1 MINLFKRGENMAK
14 NKDDL
19 AVNLAL
25 SELTDLKKSIG
36 DMDKEIAHLE
46 EDIEDIR
53 KYRTRISDLEKRL
66 NTYSNVLDKMQASI
80 ENLQTECLQRHENN
94 NKSKATGVT
103 FVDDNGEIK
112 LKDGKIGQIE
122 QREQHQCI
130 YCYKKWWTE

>member
-1 MINLFKRGENMAK
+1 MAK

-94 NKSKATGVT
+94 KKGN
-103 FVDDNGEIK
+103 FVRAAESICVDGIQLKKDEEILLVEK
-112 LKDGKIGQIE
+112 Q
-122 QREQHQCI
+122 QHQCI
-130 YCYKKWWTE
+130 YCHKKWWTE